1 MDALYTKNRN
11 SVYIFDRGNC
21 TTRVYTHLVPKG
33 NYDVYV
39 LGCLSESRARF
50 QILSDCGTSL
60 LDIALPKMFQESRHN
75 VVFERNMYITL
86 QLTDTVERVVL
97 REKYTLDP
105 KPRILTII
113 PLYNCELYIERSIKS
128 LHIQTV
134 TPSLICVIDDNSTD
148 SSLDV
153 LDAIACDIPILIKR
167 NRISLGPYVC
177 KNFGLL
183 ELKDHFDF
191 VTFLDSDDFLLHE
204 NYESLLEVLRSEEY
218 AKGVYP
224 HAYRMRN
231 SETLKHPPH
240 PQTEELSRATF
251 AGLFARPELFD
262 EVGYYDC
269 VRYGAD
275 GEFHCRVEN
284 LLGHTALADSGIV
297 TYRAEARSVSLTAMY
312 PAPIDE
318 NQSMCATRTAYAA
331 CFSETKNVKPPI
343 NIPLSAPSEMR
354 VFIYV
359 SVMQLTTDAKRLA
372 YVLENFKDFSRSGGV
387 ARVLLNIEM
396 FEDSSMDIYALT
408 SMVWSI
414 LQLAD
419 TENTVPNSTFR
430 GLFRE
435 LTWDKP

>member
-1 MDALYTKNRN
+1 M
-11 SVYIFDRGNC
+11 
-21 TTRVYTHLVPKG
+21 
-33 NYDVYV
+33 
-39 LGCLSESRARF
+39 
-50 QILSDCGTSL
+50 
-60 LDIALPKMFQESRHN
+60 
-75 VVFERNMYITL
+75 
-86 QLTDTVERVVL
+86 
-97 REKYTLDP
+97 
-105 KPRILTII
+105 
-113 PLYNCELYIERSIKS
+113 
-128 LHIQTV
+128 
-134 TPSLICVIDDNSTD
+134 
-148 SSLDV
+148 
-153 LDAIACDIPILIKR
+153 
-167 NRISLGPYVC
+167 
-177 KNFGLL
+177 
-183 ELKDHFDF
+183 
-191 VTFLDSDDFLLHE
+191 
-204 NYESLLEVLRSEEY
+204 
-218 AKGVYP
+218 
-224 HAYRMRN
+224 
-231 SETLKHPPH
+231 
-240 PQTEELSRATF
+240 
-251 AGLFARPELFD
+251 
-262 EVGYYDC
+262 
-269 VRYGAD
+269 
-275 GEFHCRVEN
+275 
-284 LLGHTALADSGIV
+284 
-297 TYRAEARSVSLTAMY
+297 SLTAMY

>member
-1 MDALYTKNRN
+1 MDAQHVKKRN

-21 TTRVYTHLVPKG
+21 TTRIHTHLVPKG
-33 NYDVYV
+33 NYHVYV
-39 LGCLSESRARF
+39 LGCLSESQARF
-50 QILSDCGTSL
+50 QVLSEHGASV
-60 LDIALPKMFQESRHN
+60 LDIALPKMFQESKSDI
-75 VVFERNMYITL
+75 VFEENTYIKL

-97 REKYTLDP
+97 REKYTLDH

-113 PLYNCELYIERSIKS
+113 PLHNCEMYIERSIRS
-128 LHIQTV
+128 LHLQTV
-134 TPSLICVIDDNSTD
+134 PPSSICVIDDNSTD

-153 LDAIACDIPILIKR
+153 LGAIACDIPVLIKK
-167 NRISLGPYVC
+167 NLISVGPYTC

-204 NYESLLEVLRSEEY
+204 NYEGLLAVLHSERY

-231 SETLKHPPH
+231 SEILKHPPH
-240 PQTEELSRATF
+240 PQTGELSRTTF

-275 GEFHCRVEN
+275 GEFHCRIEN
-284 LLGHTALADSGIV
+284 LLGHAALAESKSV
-297 TYRAEARSVSLTAMY
+297 TYRAEARPMSLTAMY

-318 NQSMCATRTAYAA
+318 DQSMCATRIAYAA
-331 CFSETKNVKPPI
+331 CFSETKTVKPPI
-343 NIPLSAPSEMR
+343 NIPLSAPSRMR

-359 SVMQLTTDAKRLA
+359 SVIQLTVGAKRLA
-372 YVLENFKDFSRSGGV
+372 YVLENFKDFSKSGV
-387 ARVLLNIEM
+387 SARVLLNIEM
-396 FEDSSMDIYALT
+396 FEDSDIDTYALT
-408 SMVWSI
+408 SMVWSV
-414 LQLAD
+414 LQSVD
-419 TENTVPNSTFR
+419 TENVAPNSTFR
-430 GLFRE
+430 GMFRE
-435 LTWDKP
+435 LVYDIP

>member
-1 MDALYTKNRN
+1 MDVQYLNKRN
-11 SVYIFDRGNC
+11 NVYIFDRENC
-21 TTRVYTHLVPKG
+21 TKSLVPKG
-33 NYDVYV
+33 DYYVYV

-50 QILSDCGTSL
+50 QILSEHGASL
-60 LDIALPKMFQESRHN
+60 LDIALPKMFQESRHE
-75 VVFERNMYITL
+75 VVLERNTYIEL
-86 QLTDTVERVVL
+86 QLTDTIERVVL
-97 REKYTLDP
+97 REKYTLDH

-113 PLYNCELYIERSIKS
+113 PLYNCEMYIERAIKS
-128 LHIQTV
+128 LQLQTV

-167 NRISLGPYVC
+167 NQISIGPYVC

-183 ELKDHFDF
+183 ELKDHFEF

-204 NYESLLEVLRSEEY
+204 NYESLLAVLHSEAY

-240 PQTEELSRATF
+240 PQTGELSRATF
-251 AGLFARPELFD
+251 AGLFVRPKLFD

-284 LLGHTALADSGIV
+284 LLGYMALAESKTV
-297 TYRAEARSVSLTAMY
+297 TYRAEARPLSLTAMY

-318 NQSMCATRTAYAA
+318 DQRMCTTRIAYAT
-331 CFSETKNVKPPI
+331 CFSETKTVKPPV
-343 NIPLSAPSEMR
+343 NIPLSAPSGMR

-359 SVMQLTTDAKRLA
+359 SVMQLTADATHLA
-372 YVLENFKDFSRSGGV
+372 YVLENFKDFSRSRGV

-396 FEDSSMDIYALT
+396 FEDLDMDMHALT
-408 SMVWSI
+408 SMVWST
-414 LQLAD
+414 LQVVD
-419 TENTVPNSTFR
+419 TGKAVPNSTFR
-430 GLFRE
+430 GMFRE
-435 LTWDKP
+435 LVCGKP